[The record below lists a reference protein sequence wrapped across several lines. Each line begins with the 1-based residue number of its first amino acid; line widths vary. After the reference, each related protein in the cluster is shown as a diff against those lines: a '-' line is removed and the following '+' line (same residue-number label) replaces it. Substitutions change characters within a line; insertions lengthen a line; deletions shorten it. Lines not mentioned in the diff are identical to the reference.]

1 MTDNLVLKIKENAER
16 VDKELGKLF
25 EGSRDEDIKVI
36 FDAEKYSL
44 LGGGKRIRAFITI
57 EVCRMLGGNEDAA
70 LRFACA
76 LEMIHAYSLIH
87 DDLPCMDNDDMRR
100 GKPTNHKVFGYS
112 TALLAGDALLT
123 KAFGVAAGNPFV
135 TPELTAKAVE
145 IMAELAGDTG
155 MIGGQIMDLAGEE
168 KRLELEQI
176 KKLHRMKTGA
186 LIRCAAYLG
195 CISAGLT
202 PRFNETKQIAAYA
215 ENIGLVFQIVDDILD
230 VIGDERSLGKNINS
244 DADSNKSTFMT
255 WLSVEEAKA
264 YAEQLTADA
273 IVALSDFKEEANTLR
288 ELATYLLERQY

>member
-1 MTDNLVLKIKENAER
+1 MNNILDSHLELVEKSIMSF
-16 VDKELGKLF
+16 VPSCDKSYALI
-25 EGSRDEDIKVI
+25 ED
-36 FDAEKYSL
+36 AMKYSL
-44 LGGGKRIRAFITI
+44 ESGGKRVRPMLVLEFCRICGGDVNKALPFAAAVEFIHT
-57 EVCRMLGGNEDAA
+57 
-70 LRFACA
+70 
-76 LEMIHAYSLIH
+76 YSLIH

-123 KAFGVAAGNPFV
+123 KAFLVAAGNPFV
-135 TPELTAKAVE
+135 APEIAAKAVE

-168 KRLELEQI
+168 KRLELDEI

-195 CISAGLT
+195 CLSAGMTL
-202 PRFNETKQIAAYA
+202 RCGETQQIVAYA

-230 VIGDERSLGKNINS
+230 VIGDEKSLGKNINS

-255 WLSVEEAKA
+255 WLSVDEAKA
-264 YAEQLTADA
+264 YAEELTAEA
-273 IVALSDFKEEANTLR
+273 ILALSEFKEEAGLLR

>member
-25 EGSRDEDIKVI
+25 EGKTDEDIKVI

-44 LGGGKRIRAFITI
+44 LGGGKRIRAFITM

-70 LRFACA
+70 MRFACA

-123 KAFGVAAGNPFV
+123 KAFLVAAGNPFV
-135 TPELTAKAVE
+135 TPEIAAKAVE
-145 IMAELAGDTG
+145 MMALLAGDTG

-168 KRLELEQI
+168 KRLALDEI

-195 CISAGLT
+195 CLSAGMTL
-202 PRFNETKQIAAYA
+202 RCGETQQIVAYA

-230 VIGDERSLGKNINS
+230 VIGDEKSLGKNINS

-255 WLSVEEAKA
+255 WLSVDEAKA
-264 YAEQLTADA
+264 YAEELTAEA
-273 IVALSDFKEEANTLR
+273 ILALSEFKEEAGLLR